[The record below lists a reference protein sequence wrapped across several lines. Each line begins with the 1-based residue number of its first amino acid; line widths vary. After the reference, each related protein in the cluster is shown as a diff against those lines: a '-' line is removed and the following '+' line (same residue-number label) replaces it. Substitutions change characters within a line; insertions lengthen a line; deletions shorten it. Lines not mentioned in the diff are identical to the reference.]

1 MKKSQQ
7 SAIPQ
12 TRPQVEVKPVTLTQR
27 RYLTEIR
34 KNDITFGIG
43 PAGTGKTFL
52 AAKMAMLYFTEGWVD
67 KIVICRPAV
76 NAGGEDIGFLPGSIT
91 QKMDPYI
98 KPITDTFMTY
108 WSKKTITDL
117 IGNGMI
123 EISPLAY
130 MRGRTFTDTFIVADE
145 MQNATSD
152 QLLMLL
158 TRLGEGSKMIVTGD
172 PVQSDLRG
180 KSCFDTAYQ
189 VLGGLDSLG
198 FVNFTKTDVVR
209 HKTVKQILDA
219 WMNLSMNGAN
229 TAITAP
235 AM

>member
-1 MKKSQQ
+1 MKMKNSQQ
-7 SAIPQ
+7 PTIPQ

-52 AAKMAMLYFTEGWVD
+52 AAKMAMLYLTEGWVD
-67 KIVICRPAV
+67 KIVVCRPAV

-108 WSKKTITDL
+108 WSKKTIIDM
-117 IGNGMI
+117 IGNGTI

-130 MRGRTFTDTFIVADE
+130 MRGRTFMDTFIVSDE
-145 MQNATSD
+145 MQNSTSD

-158 TRLGEGSKMIVTGD
+158 TRLGEGSKMVVTGD
-172 PVQSDLRG
+172 PVQTDLKG

-189 VLGGLDSLG
+189 LLAGIDSLG
-198 FVNFTKTDVVR
+198 FVKFGKSDVVR

-219 WMNLSMNGAN
+219 WINVGVNPTN
-229 TAITAP
+229 TVY